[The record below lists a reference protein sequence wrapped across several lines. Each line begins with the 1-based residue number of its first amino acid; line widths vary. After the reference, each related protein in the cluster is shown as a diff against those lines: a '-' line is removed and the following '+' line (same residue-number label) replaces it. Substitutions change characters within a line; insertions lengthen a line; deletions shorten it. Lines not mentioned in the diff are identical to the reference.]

1 MSDPELAALER
12 AAAAEPESASAQA
25 QLAQAYVR
33 VGRLAEAARAADRA
47 ADLDP
52 AHEELSLRWG
62 EWRTYARN
70 AARTAAA
77 PWPLEGEL
85 GVRWQRALSACAAPV
100 VSNGLVLVPAH
111 DGRLHALELVTG
123 EPRWTSTPEPGA
135 RWLTSPSVGRGGLVV
150 IGSDDRAVHALDV
163 QTGGLVWAN
172 YDAPSGPGVSG
183 AAVVGDAAV
192 LQWGE
197 RAVALDL
204 GTGALR
210 WSVPLSGTSPRV
222 PPVVRDG
229 IVLMA
234 GSTRAAV
241 DLRSG
246 RCVHAREVPLR
257 DGDDATQTALV
268 GGFGLA
274 YLSSRLSGIAVDV
287 ATGVTRWLDEQSENR
302 PPGCMALM
310 DGVLF
315 VQSGRTISAL
325 DARDGEELWQAQGL
339 DADESWGAVVSGD
352 TVLVGC
358 EGGRLLV
365 GLDVRTGAS
374 RTRTPL
380 PERGRWRPALA
391 PGHVVVAGTH
401 HVTALSQIGSS
412 P

>member
-12 AAAAEPESASAQA
+12 AVAAEPASASAQA

-85 GVRWQRALSACAAPV
+85 GVRWQRAVSACAAPV
-100 VSNGLVLVPAH
+100 ISSGLVLVPAH
-111 DGRLHALELVTG
+111 DGCLHALELVTG

-150 IGSDDRAVHALDV
+150 IGSDEHAVHALDV
-163 QTGGLVWAN
+163 QTGGLVWSN
-172 YDAPSGPGVSG
+172 HDVPPGLGLSG

-197 RAVALDL
+197 RAIALDL

-210 WSVPLSGTSPRV
+210 WSVPISATSRRV

-234 GSTRAAV
+234 GSTRAAI

-246 RCVHAREVPLR
+246 RCIHAREVPSR
-257 DGDDATQTALV
+257 DGDDATHTALT

-274 YLSSRLSGIAVDV
+274 YLSSRLAGIAVDL
-287 ATGVTRWLDEQSENR
+287 ATGVTRWLDEQWENR
-302 PPGCMALM
+302 PPGCMALT
-310 DGVLF
+310 DDLLL
-315 VQSGRTISAL
+315 VQTSHTLSSL
-325 DARDGEELWQAQGL
+325 DARDGEELWQAEWL
-339 DADESWGAVVSGD
+339 DAGESWGPVVSGEV
-352 TVLVGC
+352 VLVGC
-358 EGGRLLV
+358 ESYRTLV
-365 GLDVRTGAS
+365 GLDVRTGVA
-374 RTRTPL
+374 RTRTAL
-380 PERGRWRPALA
+380 PEPGRWRPALS
-391 PGHVVVAGTH
+391 PGLVVVAGAH
-401 HVTALSQIGSS
+401 HVMALCAKGSS

>member
-12 AAAAEPESASAQA
+12 AATAEPVSATAHA

-33 VGRLAEAARAADRA
+33 VGRLAEAACAADRA

-135 RWLTSPSVGRGGLVV
+135 RWLTSSSVGWGGLVV
-150 IGSDDRAVHALDV
+150 VGSDERAVHALDV
-163 QTGGLVWAN
+163 QTGGLVWSN
-172 YDAPSGPGVSG
+172 HDAPSGPGLSG

-192 LQWGE
+192 LQWGD

-204 GTGALR
+204 GTGVPR
-210 WSVPLSGTSPRV
+210 WSVPVSANHDRL
-222 PPVVRDG
+222 PPVVRG
-229 IVLMA
+229 GTVLME
-234 GSTRAAV
+234 GRTRAAI

-246 RCVHAREVPLR
+246 RCIHSEEVSLR
-257 DGDDATQTALV
+257 DADDATQTALV

-274 YLSSRLSGIAVDV
+274 YLSSRLAGFALDM
-287 ATGVTRWLDEQSENR
+287 ATGGTRWLDEQWENR

-315 VQSGRTISAL
+315 VQSGCTVSAL
-325 DARDGEELWQAQGL
+325 DAMDGEELWQAQGL
-339 DADESWGAVVSGD
+339 DADESWGLVVSGD

-380 PERGRWRPALA
+380 PERGWWRPALA
-391 PGHVVVAGTH
+391 PGHVVLAGVH
-401 HVTALSQIGSS
+401 HVTALSRIGSS